1 LISPPGT
8 VFGFSPIGIIRETKK
23 LRVTPI
29 RPMGFH
35 EIHEEELTV
44 TEINATKEGER
55 LGRTLVVLRV
65 YLEGAA
71 E

>member
-1 LISPPGT
+1 
-8 VFGFSPIGIIRETKK
+8 
-23 LRVTPI
+23 
-29 RPMGFH
+29 MGFH